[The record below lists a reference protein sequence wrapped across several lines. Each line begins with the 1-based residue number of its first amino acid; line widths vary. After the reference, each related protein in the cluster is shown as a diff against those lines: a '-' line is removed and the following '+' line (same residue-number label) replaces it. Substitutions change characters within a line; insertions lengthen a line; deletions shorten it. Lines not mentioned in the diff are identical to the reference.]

1 MILNY
6 IWVAFFIIAFVV
18 ALLKLILLGDVRV
31 FPDLINSTLETA
43 KVGFQISIELTGVLS
58 LWLGL
63 LKIGEQGGIVN
74 MLARG
79 VGPLFSR
86 LFPEIPKNH
95 PVIGTILLNFSANIL
110 GLDNA
115 GTPLGMKAMQEMQEL
130 NENKEVASNSQIMFI
145 VLNAAGLTLIP
156 ITIIAYRVQQGAA
169 NPTDIFIPLLIT
181 KSFSLLAGLIAVAIY
196 QKINL
201 LSWTILKYLGSYF
214 IFIGLL
220 IALFSMLHQHEIQ
233 IISSLASN
241 VILFSVMLFFILIA
255 LRKKINVFEA
265 FIDGAKEG
273 FTVAVQIIPYLVA
286 ILVAVGL
293 FRACGAM
300 EYFVL
305 GIRYV
310 FELMHINTDFVPALP
325 VAIMKPL
332 SGSGARGVMID
343 IMKQSGADS
352 FAGRVACVLQGSV
365 ETTFYVLAVY
375 FGAVNIKNMR
385 YALNCGL
392 IADLVG
398 FVVAILVSYMFFYVS
413 K

>member
-6 IWVAFFIIAFVV
+6 IWVSFFIVAFVV

-31 FPDLINSTLETA
+31 FPDLINSTFETSKSA
-43 KVGFQISIELTGVLS
+43 FEISLYLTGILS

-63 LKIGEQGGIVN
+63 MKIGEQGGIVN
-74 MLARG
+74 MLARA

-86 LFPEIPKNH
+86 LFPQIPKNH

-130 NENKEVASNSQIMFI
+130 NPDKSTASDPQIMFI
-145 VLNAAGLTLIP
+145 VLNAAGLTVIP
-156 ITIIAYRVQQGAA
+156 ITIIAYRVQQEAA
-169 NPTDIFIPLLIT
+169 VPTDIFIPLLIA
-181 KSFSLLAGLIAVAIY
+181 KSVSLLAGLVAVSIY
-196 QKINL
+196 QRINL
-201 LSWTILKYLGSYF
+201 FRWTIVRYLGGYF
-214 IFIGLL
+214 VFIGLL
-220 IALFSMLHQHEIQ
+220 VLAFSKLDQHEVQ
-233 IISSLASN
+233 VISSLSSN
-241 VILFSVMLFFILIA
+241 VILFSMMLFFIVIA

-273 FTVAVQIIPYLVA
+273 FNVAIQIIPYLVA

-300 EYFVL
+300 DFFVM
-305 GIRYV
+305 GIQYV
-310 FELMHINTDFVPALP
+310 FELFHLNTDFVPALP

-343 IMKQSGADS
+343 IMKQYGADS
-352 FAGRVACVLQGSV
+352 FQGRVACVLQGSV
-365 ETTFYVLAVY
+365 DTTFYILAVY
-375 FGAVNIKNMR
+375 FGAVNVKNMR
-385 YALNCGL
+385 YTLNCGL
-392 IADLVG
+392 IADLFG
-398 FVVAILVSYMFFYVS
+398 FIAAILVSYMFF